1 MSTLSDI
8 RDLETRLHSHF
19 LEWSD
24 IPLQN
29 ELLYFLD
36 EVQEL
41 HNDLDKRD
49 VPNIG
54 ADGLELNLRQR
65 ISLLASLQVSKQ
77 PPLDFYDNPIEPD
90 PKQGRLL

>member
-65 ISLLASLQVSKQ
+65 ISLLAFLQVSKQ